1 MELRVDLGVRPG
13 DADARPEHQSQEPDA
28 QVGVHPGAGSMHVD
42 LDLWTLHGCDL
53 NYGPEMGTKGKEW
66 KRMGDKRLKAV
77 MYN

>member
-1 MELRVDLGVRPG
+1 
-13 DADARPEHQSQEPDA
+13 
-28 QVGVHPGAGSMHVD
+28 MHVD

-77 MYN
+77 MYNGEIFRTPALS